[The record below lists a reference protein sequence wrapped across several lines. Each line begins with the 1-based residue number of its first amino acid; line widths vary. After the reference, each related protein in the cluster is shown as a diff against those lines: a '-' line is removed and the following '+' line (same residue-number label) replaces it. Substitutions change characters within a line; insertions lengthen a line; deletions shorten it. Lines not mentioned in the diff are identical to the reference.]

1 VKINKIPF
9 FVQRIWPAKDF
20 LDRWFLQSNYPSL
33 FVQLKYDSV
42 QQKQYLQVQQER
54 YANSQE
60 DIFGL
65 EDLYPTPYK

>member
-1 VKINKIPF
+1 
-9 FVQRIWPAKDF
+9 
-20 LDRWFLQSNYPSL
+20 L
-33 FVQLKYDSV
+33 FVQLKYDSI

-65 EDLYPTPYK
+65 EDLYPTPFK